1 MLTRYGQS
9 RADGLSPMPRGSY
22 SGQHLRVSDA
32 ERQAV
37 TGRLSQHFGDG
48 RLDQADSGERAGR
61 TMSATS
67 QAGLPGD
74 LPDTWAPALPGQPP
88 RRNRHPVLLIAL
100 IVVAAI
106 AAAHAVLGVT
116 VPLLWLAFGVVAVVM
131 PTRVLEYSRSGQ
143 HR

>member
-67 QAGLPGD
+67 QACPATYQTHGLRHYRDSHRAGTVIPSCSSRSSS
-74 LPDTWAPALPGQPP
+74 LRLSQPP
-88 RRNRHPVLLIAL
+88 MRCWGSRCLCY
-100 IVVAAI
+100 
-106 AAAHAVLGVT
+106 G
-116 VPLLWLAFGVVAVVM
+116 
-131 PTRVLEYSRSGQ
+131 SRSAWWPS
-143 HR
+143 